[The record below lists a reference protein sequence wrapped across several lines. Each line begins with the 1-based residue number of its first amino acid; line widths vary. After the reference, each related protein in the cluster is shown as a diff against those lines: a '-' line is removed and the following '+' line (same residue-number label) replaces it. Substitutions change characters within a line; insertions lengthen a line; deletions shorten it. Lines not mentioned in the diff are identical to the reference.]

1 MGTSKVTDYMI
12 EYIDKRQILAEQI
25 EEELGILADKLRLGY
40 EEPLWAEEFL
50 ELCVWLGIRPEEVA
64 AKICENKK
72 NENMPKG

>member
-12 EYIDKRQILAEQI
+12 AYIDRMQISTVKI
-25 EEELGILADKLRLGY
+25 EEELGILEDKLHQGY

-64 AKICENKK
+64 AAICDNKK
-72 NENMPKG
+72 NKDES